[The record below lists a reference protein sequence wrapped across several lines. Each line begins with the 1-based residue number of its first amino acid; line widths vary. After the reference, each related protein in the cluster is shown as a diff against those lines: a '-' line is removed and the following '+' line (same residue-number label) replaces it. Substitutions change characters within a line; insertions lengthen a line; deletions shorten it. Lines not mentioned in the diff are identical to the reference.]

1 MFDELGSD
9 WLAEQVDAMPDHIE
23 RVTPVLFNEQNRYL
37 PQGVSPRPGFI
48 RYDLFPFLREVIE
61 CFDPHSPVREVNFM
75 KGVQTGYTT
84 LLESIMLYYIAH
96 IKTQAMMFLTAD
108 KELAAGRMENNIIP
122 MINESGFADLIR
134 SADEGNS
141 RKTGKA
147 LALDT
152 LIPTPDGM
160 RRIADVT
167 VGDIV
172 FAPDGSQT
180 RVVTESPVHERDC
193 YDVEFWNG
201 EVITASEDHRW
212 QVNTRYKKG
221 AIETT
226 SQLAASGV
234 KVGKGYRYRV
244 DVCRALQVGDV
255 DLPVEPYT
263 LGAWLGDGSSQ
274 DPYIAAGDYAAQILG
289 QIGTDGYAL
298 KMYKTAPG
306 KCPLFAFKSQS
317 GDGMRKRLR
326 RLGLIGNK
334 HIPDTYLAAGTRQR
348 LRLLQGIMDT
358 DGSCTKAGECDIVQK
373 NERLARGI
381 WQLVNSLGVKATI
394 SARTARSQNKTEST
408 VWRVRFYAPQSL
420 KVFTIREKQSRL
432 KQELS
437 SRSYQNTL
445 RRITPAGRQRVKCI
459 GVAHPSELYVCGRGS
474 IPTHNTKDFVQ
485 WDGGGFMIYNGAMNA
500 AKMRQYSV
508 PVMLKDELDGWKR
521 SIGKDGNSDALTDAR
536 MSAYWAVRKI
546 LRGST
551 PLLEPSMI
559 NDAYLRG
566 DQRKYMVLCKS
577 CAFPQEIKQAH
588 APSTDTGVVG
598 GFQWDTV
605 EGVLQLD
612 SVRYA
617 CANCGHEHYEH
628 DKERLFS
635 EEHGAHWQPTAKP
648 KEPGIRSYH
657 LPAFYSPYGFRPW
670 SKCVADYL
678 EAYDPINKQTKSV
691 SKLQEYY
698 NNTLGVPFRVQGS
711 RIQFQSVSA
720 HRRPCYM
727 LGEIPNRYALDVS
740 GSPVLMLVCVVDVHK
755 DNLAVSV
762 MGATRDSRVYVV
774 DYWRFE
780 VPPGE
785 PECSDLSSPVWQ
797 RLRDLIEEKEYTA
810 DDGKSYRLALTL
822 VDAGW
827 SNDTVTSFC
836 AEYTAGVYPILG
848 RDRPGKNQTIREFSP
863 FETQQGTTGYK
874 IVVDHYKDRLS
885 PVLRRDWTEDDGPQR
900 PHHFN
905 APQNMT
911 DKQLKELTV
920 EVRREKVDAKGG
932 SSFEWHRPGNARNEL
947 WDLLCYAHA
956 AVEITAWS
964 VCIKEFGLDTV
975 DWSEFWR
982 YIENEKIYFNDE
994 VTT

>member
-141 RKTGKA
+141 RKTGK
-147 LALDT
+147 
-152 LIPTPDGM
+152 
-160 RRIADVT
+160 
-167 VGDIV
+167 
-172 FAPDGSQT
+172 
-180 RVVTESPVHERDC
+180 
-193 YDVEFWNG
+193 N
-201 EVITASEDHRW
+201 
-212 QVNTRYKKG
+212 
-221 AIETT
+221 
-226 SQLAASGV
+226 
-234 KVGKGYRYRV
+234 
-244 DVCRALQVGDV
+244 
-255 DLPVEPYT
+255 
-263 LGAWLGDGSSQ
+263 
-274 DPYIAAGDYAAQILG
+274 
-289 QIGTDGYAL
+289 
-298 KMYKTAPG
+298 
-306 KCPLFAFKSQS
+306 
-317 GDGMRKRLR
+317 
-326 RLGLIGNK
+326 
-334 HIPDTYLAAGTRQR
+334 
-348 LRLLQGIMDT
+348 
-358 DGSCTKAGECDIVQK
+358 
-373 NERLARGI
+373 
-381 WQLVNSLGVKATI
+381 
-394 SARTARSQNKTEST
+394 
-408 VWRVRFYAPQSL
+408 
-420 KVFTIREKQSRL
+420 
-432 KQELS
+432 
-437 SRSYQNTL
+437 
-445 RRITPAGRQRVKCI
+445 
-459 GVAHPSELYVCGRGS
+459 
-474 IPTHNTKDFVQ
+474 KDFVQ

-678 EAYDPINKQTKSV
+678 EAYDPVNKQTKSV

-762 MGATRDSRVYVV
+762 MGATRDARMYVV

-785 PECSDLSSPVWQ
+785 PECNDLSSPVWQ

-810 DDGKSYRLALTL
+810 DDGKSYRVALTL